1 MKGGSKLNFGP
12 QTASIIY
19 IVALFAILYFL
30 MIRPQQ
36 KRQKQHNA
44 MINSLNVGDNI
55 VTVGGLLGSIVKIK
69 DTTVIVRVAD
79 KVHMEIL
86 KNAIA
91 QVTEKKETE

>member
-1 MKGGSKLNFGP
+1 MNFGGP

-36 KRQKQHNA
+36 KRQKQHAA
-44 MINSLNVGDNI
+44 MVKSLNVGDGI
-55 VTVGGLLGSIVKIK
+55 VTVGGLMGSVVKIK

-79 KVHMEIL
+79 KVNVELL

-91 QVTEKKETE
+91 QVTEKKDSE

>member
-1 MKGGSKLNFGP
+1 MNFGP

-44 MINSLNVGDNI
+44 MISALNVGDNI
-55 VTVGGLLGSIVKIK
+55 VTVGGILGSIVKIK
-69 DTTVIVRVAD
+69 DTTVVVRVAD
-79 KVHMEIL
+79 KVHVEIL

-91 QVTEKKETE
+91 QVTEKKEAE

>member
-1 MKGGSKLNFGP
+1 MNLGP

-36 KRQKQHNA
+36 KRQKQHAA
-44 MINSLNVGDNI
+44 MIKALNVGDNI
-55 VTVGGLLGSIVKIK
+55 ITVGGLLGSIVKIK
-69 DTTVIVRVAD
+69 DNTVVLRVAD
-79 KVHMEIL
+79 KVHIEVL

-91 QVTEKKETE
+91 QVSEKKEAE

>member
-1 MKGGSKLNFGP
+1 LNLGP

-36 KRQKQHNA
+36 KRQKQHAA
-44 MINSLNVGDNI
+44 MIKALNVGDNI
-55 VTVGGLLGSIVKIK
+55 ITVGGLLGSIVKIK
-69 DTTVIVRVAD
+69 DNTVVLRVAD
-79 KVHMEIL
+79 KVHIEVL

-91 QVTEKKETE
+91 QVSEKKEAE

>member
-1 MKGGSKLNFGP
+1 MNFGGP

-36 KRQKQHNA
+36 KRQKQHAA
-44 MINSLNVGDNI
+44 MVKALNIGDGI

-69 DTTVIVRVAD
+69 DTTIVVRVAD
-79 KVHMEIL
+79 KVHIEIL

-91 QVTEKKETE
+91 QVTEKKESE

>member
-1 MKGGSKLNFGP
+1 MNLGP

-36 KRQKQHNA
+36 KRQKQHAA
-44 MINSLNVGDNI
+44 MIKALNVGDNI
-55 VTVGGLLGSIVKIK
+55 ITVGGLLGSIVKIK
-69 DTTVIVRVAD
+69 DNTVVIRVAD
-79 KVHMEIL
+79 KVHIEVL

>member
-1 MKGGSKLNFGP
+1 MNFGP

-36 KRQKQHNA
+36 KRQKQHTA
-44 MINSLNVGDNI
+44 MIKGLNVGDNI
-55 VTVGGLLGSIVKIK
+55 VTVGGLLGSVIKIK
-69 DTTVIVRVAD
+69 ENSVVVRIAD
-79 KVHMEIL
+79 KVHVELL

-91 QVTEKKETE
+91 QVTEKKDED

>member
-1 MKGGSKLNFGP
+1 MDFGSP

-36 KRQKQHNA
+36 KRQKQHAA
-44 MINSLNVGDNI
+44 MIKALNVGDNI

-69 DTTVIVRVAD
+69 DTTVVIRVAD
-79 KVHMEIL
+79 KVHIEIL

-91 QVTEKKETE
+91 QVTEKKESE

>member
-1 MKGGSKLNFGP
+1 MNFGP

-55 VTVGGLLGSIVKIK
+55 VTVGGLLGSVVKIK

-91 QVTEKKETE
+91 QVTEKKEAE

>member
-1 MKGGSKLNFGP
+1 MNFAGP

-36 KRQKQHNA
+36 KRQKQHAA
-44 MINSLNVGDNI
+44 MVKALNIGDGI

-69 DTTVIVRVAD
+69 DTTIVVRVAD
-79 KVHMEIL
+79 KVHIEIL

-91 QVTEKKETE
+91 QVTEKKESE

>member
-1 MKGGSKLNFGP
+1 MDLGP

-36 KRQKQHNA
+36 KRQKQHAA
-44 MINSLNVGDNI
+44 MIKALNIGDNI
-55 VTVGGLLGSIVKIK
+55 ITVGGLLGSIVKIK
-69 DTTVIVRVAD
+69 DNTVVIRVAD
-79 KVHMEIL
+79 KVHIEVL